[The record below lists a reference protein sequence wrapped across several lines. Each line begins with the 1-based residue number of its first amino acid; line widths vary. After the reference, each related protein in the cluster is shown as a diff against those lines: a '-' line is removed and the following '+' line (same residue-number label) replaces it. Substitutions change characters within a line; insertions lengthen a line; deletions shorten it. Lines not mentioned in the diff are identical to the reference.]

1 MLKLG
6 VTGGIGCGKSTVT
19 ALLAELGATVID
31 ADAISRSLTAA
42 GGAALPEI
50 VRQFG
55 SEMLASN
62 GELDRTRMRHQVFS
76 DTAARQQ
83 LESIIHP
90 MVRREIERQI
100 QTAEQSAVK
109 CLILDIPLLVE
120 SDHWRTFLDRI
131 LVVDCEPATQI
142 QRTMSR
148 NSMTAEQVQAIM
160 NIQSTRAQ
168 RLALADAVVLNDGIT
183 KEELRRLVAQLAPRF
198 GL

>member
-62 GELDRTRMRHQVFS
+62 GELDRTRMRLQVFS

-100 QTAEQSAVK
+100 KTAEQSAVK

>member
-100 QTAEQSAVK
+100 KTAEQSAVK

>member
-76 DTAARQQ
+76 DTAARHQ